1 MTNQENITSNREI
14 AAIQKTE
21 SGRVNNLAARKTIN
35 LIWVF
40 TSFVEAL
47 LGFRLLLK
55 LISANPNSQFAA
67 WIYQASSIFIAP
79 FSGLVADYQIGTGVL
94 EISTLIAMLV
104 YIVITWLLIELV
116 MIIFRW

>member
-1 MTNQENITSNREI
+1 MTHQKNLSSNKNT
-14 AAIQKTE
+14 ADNHQTE
-21 SGRVNNLAARKTIN
+21 SERVNNLAARKTIN

-40 TSFVEAL
+40 TSAVEAL

-67 WIYQASSIFIAP
+67 WIYQASSIFKAP
-79 FSGLVADYQIGTGVL
+79 FSGLVADIQVGTGVL

-104 YIVITWLLIELV
+104 YTVITWLLIELV
-116 MIIFRW
+116 IVIFRW